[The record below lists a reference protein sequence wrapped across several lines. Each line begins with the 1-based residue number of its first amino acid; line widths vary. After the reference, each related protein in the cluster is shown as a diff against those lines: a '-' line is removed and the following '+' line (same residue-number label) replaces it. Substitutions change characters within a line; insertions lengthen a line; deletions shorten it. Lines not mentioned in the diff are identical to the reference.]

1 MYWPR
6 QRKGLCGRVSL
17 CAMRKKYMSACSGKF
32 AGGFLNSG
40 KPCKCIWKT
49 QHETENKEMYTLS
62 KTSLPFVIKSGQAVT
77 INNKNYR
84 GWNWKNCIDWR
95 RIKQRLISSHADSF
109 YLTIYLNHK
118 LFVSCAKVSIITAY
132 YGIRCGY
139 HVVRLNSANGNPFIQ
154 LVFEGCQRLGKTET
168 FKKQT
173 ITSEIL
179 VFRI

>member
-1 MYWPR
+1 MFGIW
-6 QRKGLCGRVSL
+6 
-17 CAMRKKYMSACSGKF
+17 
-32 AGGFLNSG
+32 GFLNSG
-40 KPCKCIWKT
+40 KPCNCIWKT

-118 LFVSCAKVSIITAY
+118 LFESCAKVSIITAY

-179 VFRI
+179 VFRIWDFY